1 VIAVISDL
9 HSNLA
14 ALEAVLADIQARN
27 IQRIFCLGD
36 IVGYGPNPRECVD
49 LIRPLEVALMGNHDE
64 AIFQSRKT
72 DDFNVRA
79 EMALEWTRDEL
90 ARGGPEDVVNQ
101 RFEFLRNL
109 KITAE
114 ITIDETPVHFVH
126 GSPRRPLR
134 EYVFPRDIRNPEKMR
149 DIFTRFPR
157 LCFVG
162 HSHVPGIY
170 TEDLTYTHPS
180 ELELLKI
187 YHFEEDR
194 KTVINVG
201 SVGQPR
207 DNDPRACYVTLTDEA
222 DAVVFRRVQYDVEKT
237 RQLIHKIPGLD
248 DSLGDRLLEGR

>member
-1 VIAVISDL
+1 VIAIISDI

-27 IQRIFCLGD
+27 IKQVLCLGD

-49 LIRPLEVALMGNHDE
+49 LCRPHELTLMGNHDE

-72 DDFNVRA
+72 EEFNLRA

-90 ARGGPEDVVNQ
+90 ARSNPPEGATARLDV
-101 RFEFLRNL
+101 LRNL
-109 KITAE
+109 KLTE
-114 ITIDETPVHFVH
+114 ERTINETPLLLVH

-134 EYVFPRDIRNPEKMR
+134 EYIFPRDIRNPEKMR
-149 DIFTRFPR
+149 DIFSRFPR

-170 TEDLTYTHPS
+170 PEDLTYTHPS
-180 ELELLKI
+180 ELELLRI
-187 YHFEEDR
+187 YHFDENQ

-222 DAVVFRRVQYDVEKT
+222 DAVVFRRVKYDIERT
-237 RQLIHKIPGLD
+237 RQLIHGIPGLD
-248 DSLGDRLLEGR
+248 NSLGDRLLEGR